1 MNLKHKGLLNNVH
14 LHIFTKEGIPTWGLG
29 APKNKL
35 PQSIGI
41 PDWQPMHK
49 TKFKTGKHKFRDG
62 AKSRATKRKTHINK
76 QV

>member
-1 MNLKHKGLLNNVH
+1 MGPWR
-14 LHIFTKEGIPTWGLG
+14 TQ
-29 APKNKL
+29 NKL
-35 PQSIGI
+35 PQLIGI

-76 QV
+76 HKYEHILANPA

>member
-1 MNLKHKGLLNNVH
+1 MGPWR
-14 LHIFTKEGIPTWGLG
+14 TQ
-29 APKNKL
+29 NKL

-41 PDWQPMHK
+41 PDWQSMHK
-49 TKFKTGKHKFRDG
+49 TKFKIGKHKFRDG